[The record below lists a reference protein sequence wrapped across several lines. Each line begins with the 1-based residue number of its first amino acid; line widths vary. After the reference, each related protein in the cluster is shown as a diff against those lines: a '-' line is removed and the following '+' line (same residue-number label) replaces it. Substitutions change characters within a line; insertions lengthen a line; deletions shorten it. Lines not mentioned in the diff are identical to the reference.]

1 MSFTLPPH
9 ISQTIAGRLQH
20 SWELLRHAAPL
31 AALPKIQQQLQPW
44 QWLLLACRLAVCA
57 ASVMTLA
64 VWSALR
70 TVCSAAR
77 DAFQQSLFEVFKR
90 DGGFNLLQREQDEK
104 KAAFHVVKATACF
117 EA

>member
-1 MSFTLPPH
+1 MAVALAGMQVGCLCCKRDDAGSLV
-9 ISQTIAGRLQH
+9 STI
-20 SWELLRHAAPL
+20 
-31 AALPKIQQQLQPW
+31 
-44 QWLLLACRLAVCA
+44 
-57 ASVMTLA
+57 
-64 VWSALR
+64 
-70 TVCSAAR
+70 VCSAAR